1 MTEDASRAAVPDL
14 EDLRVLL
21 GVGESGVPTLQAR
34 QAVGLIRHPH
44 TPWIPGDTADERLGA
59 LLFSPLALD
68 LYGTVWQG
76 LVAQELTGR
85 DPKGSD
91 RCLAERAGLAGTSV
105 AQLVAALTPVLDLF
119 NEPALVFEYAADHT
133 HILFPEFYES
143 AELWSFVFNE
153 YTEDSSRAADEERA
167 TRSVLDFLADA
178 DLHPDQTA
186 RRIGQFREIQAVL
199 AVDGSSPLLDGL
211 RVSDA
216 PSQGWPAWTAV
227 VADRLATIQ
236 RDRADAQGPHEPWI
250 DPAPHRTTGVP
261 PRSFPTHVPSALAQ
275 LFEAYEDEPLDLAM
289 QHPGIGLARYVR
301 NGFRYWHIRGTY
313 SQLYDVLLAAAHSI
327 GGEDGATPIL
337 DPRLAGLLAEYVYG
351 YLYIG
356 YDTGTESLHLKEITE
371 LPMSGWEVRSLLP
384 EIRVLMAICRARS
397 SDAASEREYAW
408 HTASLVE
415 SYART
420 RVPAAFGL
428 APLIGEIAELL
439 ALATTETDLCRAMA
453 HLTDASD
460 TQPTQSWRAWLTDL
474 STDAVRVAAAS
485 ERKPER

>member
-1 MTEDASRAAVPDL
+1 MTVDGACAALPDL
-14 EDLRVLL
+14 EVLRVLL
-21 GVGESGVPTLQAR
+21 GIDDSGAPTPRAR

-85 DPKGSD
+85 EPEGSD

-105 AQLVAALTPVLDLF
+105 AQLVTALTPVLDLF
-119 NEPALVFEYAADHT
+119 DEPALVFEYAADHT
-133 HILFPEFYES
+133 HVLFPEFYES

-153 YTEDSSRAADEERA
+153 YAEDSSRAAAEERA
-167 TRSVLDFLADA
+167 TRRVLDFLADS
-178 DLHPDQTA
+178 DLAPDQTA
-186 RRIGQFREIQAVL
+186 RRIGQFWEIQAVL

-211 RVSDA
+211 QVSDA
-216 PSQGWPAWTAV
+216 PSQGWPDWTAM
-227 VADRLATIQ
+227 VADQLVTIH
-236 RDRADAQGPHEPWI
+236 RDRTAVQGPHQPWI
-250 DPAPHRTTGVP
+250 DPAPHRPAGFP
-261 PRSFPTHVPSALAQ
+261 LRSLPTHVPSALAQ
-275 LFEAYEDEPLDLAM
+275 LFEAYEDEPLDPAM

-327 GGEDGATPIL
+327 GGEEIL

-356 YDTGTESLHLKEITE
+356 YDTGTESLHLKEIPE

-384 EIRVLMAICRARS
+384 EIRDLMAICPARS
-397 SDAASEREYAW
+397 GDEASAHEYSW
-408 HTASLVE
+408 HTESLLE
-415 SYART
+415 SFART
-420 RVPAAFGL
+420 QVPTSFGL

-439 ALATTETDLCRAMA
+439 ALATTETDLSRAMA
-453 HLTDASD
+453 HLTGASD
-460 TQPTQSWRAWLTDL
+460 IQPPQSWRTWLTDL
-474 STDAVRVAAAS
+474 STDAVRIATAS
-485 ERKPER
+485 ELKPEQ